1 MRNNLVSVSLL
12 QFELDIEPR
21 LKPPLRQNIG
31 QEGGSGRGGGGVN
44 DSRDVSFTQTTK
56 GRRSLSA
63 GAKMT
68 GGASFSL
75 LWRSSLPGLLCL
87 LLIQER
93 LFSTS
98 EIFRFTKLIQ
108 YFLNSMDS

>member
-21 LKPPLRQNIG
+21 LKPPLMRQNVG
-31 QEGGSGRGGGGVN
+31 REDGSGRGGGGVN

-63 GAKMT
+63 
-68 GGASFSL
+68 
-75 LWRSSLPGLLCL
+75 
-87 LLIQER
+87 
-93 LFSTS
+93 
-98 EIFRFTKLIQ
+98 
-108 YFLNSMDS
+108 